1 MAKCDIEKK
10 LERMY
15 LEAYK
20 RLGNSTWVV
29 NEMKWKIF
37 VVYERQL
44 ERLDTDDQWI
54 VRNYIGSLEKLHG
67 GE

>member
-1 MAKCDIEKK
+1 MSKCDIEKK

-15 LEAYK
+15 LETYR
-20 RLGNSTWVV
+20 RLGNSVWAV

-54 VRNYIGSLEKLHG
+54 VRNYIGSLEKLYG
-67 GE
+67 GK